1 MLRFNLV
8 RELVQVV
15 PLSIDTFFCVFQEN
29 VFLRILD
36 LSFNGFGKEGA
47 SALGQALKENNVL
60 EELNIRYVSLL
71 CYYRMI
77 RLVSR
82 NWELKPRSFSQIRI
96 HNLIFHIVYKLP
108 GEFKLLFQTDS
119 NRSKMVI
126 TLFLKERN
134 QIIQFPLPF
143 A

>member
-15 PLSIDTFFCVFQEN
+15 PLSIDTFFYVFQEN

-82 NWELKPRSFSQIRI
+82 N
-96 HNLIFHIVYKLP
+96 
-108 GEFKLLFQTDS
+108 
-119 NRSKMVI
+119 
-126 TLFLKERN
+126 
-134 QIIQFPLPF
+134 
-143 A
+143 